1 MELSNLSSFSLKTP
15 LLFLYFKEYMFNNLS
30 KDKHKKLL
38 NKIKDIMSLVLTNNE
53 IKDLINR
60 LPYIKEKL
68 NEDALT
74 SYKLDPSYNS
84 LEEAILTSPGL
95 YAIMGYRISNAL
107 VLNKVKIVPRL
118 LSECI
123 HSQTGIDINPEA
135 YIGRNFFI
143 DHGTGIVIGGTAYI
157 GDNVKLYHGVTLG
170 SKFDKTIDELRILKR
185 HPTIE
190 NDVTIYS
197 NSTILGGKTIIGEG
211 SIIGC
216 NKVVKESVSPYTK
229 II

>member
-1 MELSNLSSFSLKTP
+1 
-15 LLFLYFKEYMFNNLS
+15 MFNNIS
-30 KDKHKKLL
+30 KEKQKKVL
-38 NKIKDIMSLVLTNNE
+38 NRIKGILSLVLTNNE

-60 LPYIKEKL
+60 IPYIKEKL

-74 SYKLDPSYNS
+74 SYKSDPSYNS

-107 VLNKVKIVPRL
+107 VLNKVKIIPRL
-118 LSECI
+118 LSEFI
-123 HSQTGIDINPEA
+123 HSKTGIDINPEA

-143 DHGTGIVIGGTAYI
+143 DHGTGIVIGGTTYI

-170 SKFDKTIDELRILKR
+170 SKFEKSIDELRILKR

-190 NDVTIYS
+190 NNVTIYS

-229 II
+229 IV